1 MKILWCACTLVLP
14 PAVTGQLTA
23 APELPDSSYLALTL
37 ELPIQG
43 TFQVTRFELVRS
55 GSRPGGM
62 VFFHVQNVEV
72 QGCTLSLL
80 TDMRLQQDFRASG
93 PNRWEARIPLRA
105 IDLES
110 IQGRIAQSTMWDGGT
125 GRSSRAPAR
134 YEPSYYEVVGK
145 AVDRRAR
152 PIIFRHVQTGRLA
165 RDWQF
170 SIPVRDS
177 DAAARFSTTLI
188 DAAKRCDVWRTAPLL
203 VIR

>member
-14 PAVTGQLTA
+14 LAVTGQQTAA

-55 GSRPGGM
+55 GSRPEGI
-62 VFFHVQNVEV
+62 VFFQVRNVEV
-72 QGCTLSLL
+72 QGCTLSLH
-80 TDMRLQQDFRASG
+80 TDSRLRQDFRPSG
-93 PNRWEARIPLRA
+93 PNRWELRIPLRA

-110 IQGRIAQSTMWDGGT
+110 IEGRMAYGQA
-125 GRSSRAPAR
+125 RAR
-134 YEPSYYEVVGK
+134 YEPPFYEVVGK

-152 PIIFRHVQTGRLA
+152 PVIFRHVQSGRLE

-177 DAAARFSTTLI
+177 DAAARFSAALI
-188 DAAKRCDVWRTAPLL
+188 DAAKRCDVWRTAPLP